1 MQGTS
6 KDEIF
11 ATPLKVEDPADGDF
25 YHTMEI
31 PGHGLVTGQWDLRDG
46 VDDYLGKVAF
56 AGQRVLEIGPASGF
70 LTFEME
76 KRGAEVVSVEVT
88 PEHPWDFVPYPAEKL
103 EKVFG
108 PHQWMQRLKNSY
120 WFTHAAHQSKAKVYY
135 GDVYNLPA
143 ALGQFDIAL
152 MSSMLLHCRDPLR
165 IVEQCGKMARLLIIT
180 DVFHPDL
187 EGTPVCRLAPD
198 PQNFLWHTWWDFSTQ
213 FFTQFLAVMG
223 FTTTANLHQQPYLGR
238 AHTLFTIVAQRSVL
252 KAKPQMLGASSFPC
266 SSSPRLLESRQSTWR
281 SNMKKVLRQM
291 IVGTSLEPLA
301 RKIHAAFTRE

>member
-1 MQGTS
+1 MNG
-6 KDEIF
+6 E
-11 ATPLKVEDPADGDF
+11 
-25 YHTMEI
+25 
-31 PGHGLVTGQWDLRDG
+31 WDLRGG

-76 KRGAEVVSVEVT
+76 KRGADVVSVEVT
-88 PEHPWDFVPYPAEKL
+88 AEHGWDFVPYPAQKL
-103 EKVFG
+103 EEVLG
-108 PHQWMQRLKNSY
+108 PTAIVMERLKNSY
-120 WFTHAAHQSKAKVYY
+120 WFSHAAHQSKAKVYY

-152 MSSMLLHCRDPLR
+152 MGSVLLHCRDPLR

-198 PQNFLWHTWWDFSTQ
+198 PQNFLWHTWWHFSTQ

-223 FTTTANLHQQPYLGR
+223 FTTTANLTHQQHRLGR

-252 KAKPQMLGASSFPC
+252 KAKWRMLGVSRFPAVA
-266 SSSPRLLESRQSTWR
+266 LWR
-281 SNMKKVLRQM
+281 SNMKKLLRQM

-301 RKIHAAFTRE
+301 RKVHAAFTRERGAAHMSNLEEKNRL